1 MFYMK
6 RGSLIQIIAAV
17 AIILMA
23 TAAVSCK
30 KKTATLYPW
39 GWEAT
44 GHPTDSLMVTLQK
57 AFLGDTSLDS
67 CIMLVDRFHEY
78 ADSPDA
84 FSIEKARAIFWDA
97 RLAFAT
103 EEYEES
109 ANLFRKALAATDS
122 ARYPYDA
129 KYIHLC
135 LEPLEGRMLDGSKLD
150 WEWYLRMTDDL
161 EYSLCHGAR
170 FLGALRAQY
179 LCCFM
184 TYSGNPSRALHYA
197 LLADSLFTG
206 IGRDGDR
213 MTNRMNVASNRVL
226 TGDTV
231 GALADYEWI
240 QREIDRGVPPV
251 SPLLIPLIDYNRWQE
266 ARDTTALRRLKQ
278 RTRNN
283 PVLSGYNAIAAA
295 YLAEIEIMQGR
306 TDSLVMRLRDMVS
319 GLDMT
324 DDLTQK
330 AFVAKMLA
338 QTCEALG
345 EHGKATQYF
354 NLYTDIAEENVRLLS
369 SDRYIVA
376 ETERMISGMERE
388 GEIERMNAKMR
399 LWGFIAGFAVIGAL
413 LGLGVYRWIKRLYKE
428 NYYGRKELE
437 KSKRSELSMSLSVQ
451 EKEHLVEEL
460 RKKIN
465 MLVDDEVIDGAAAR
479 EIRSSIRSEQAAS
492 KADEEFGRIFAAISP
507 DFRRRLRERYPRIGR
522 NTLRMAE
529 YIAIGMDNRHIARV
543 MNIRPESVK
552 QNRWRLRQ
560 ALGLDTDDNLD
571 KVLSDML

>member
-1 MFYMK
+1 MK
-6 RGSLIQIIAAV
+6 RHSLIRIIAAV
-17 AIILMA
+17 VIIIMA

-44 GHPTDSLMVTLQK
+44 GRPADSLMITLQK

-67 CIMLVDRFHEY
+67 CIMLVNQFHAY
-78 ADSPDA
+78 ADSPGA
-84 FSIEKARAIFWDA
+84 PAIEKARAIFWDA

-103 EEYEES
+103 EEYEKS

-135 LEPLEGRMLDGSKLD
+135 LEPLEGQILDGGKLD
-150 WEWYLRMTDDL
+150 WNWYLRMTDDL
-161 EYSLCHGAR
+161 EYSLSHDAR

-197 LLADSLFTG
+197 MLADSLFTG

-266 ARDTTALRRLKQ
+266 ARDTMALRRLKQ

-283 PVLSGYNAIAAA
+283 PALSGYNAIAAA
-295 YLAEIEIMQGR
+295 YLAEIEIKQGQA
-306 TDSLVMRLRDMVS
+306 DSLELRLGDMES
-319 GLDMT
+319 GIGMT
-324 DDLTQK
+324 DDLPQK

-338 QTCEALG
+338 RTYETLG
-345 EHGKATQYF
+345 DLRKARQYF
-354 NLYTDIAEENVRLLS
+354 NMYTDVAEENVRLLS
-369 SDRYIVA
+369 SDRYSVA
-376 ETERMISGMERE
+376 ETERIISGIERQ
-388 GEIERMNAKMR
+388 GAVERMNAKMR
-399 LWGFIAGFAVIGAL
+399 LWGLIAGFAVIGTL
-413 LGLGVYRWIKRLYKE
+413 LGWGIYRWIKRLYRE

-437 KSKRSELSMSLSVQ
+437 RSKRSELSMSLSVQ
-451 EKEHLVEEL
+451 EKEHIVEQL

-465 MLVDDEVIDGAAAR
+465 MLVDEEVIDGAAAR
-479 EIRSSIRSEQAAS
+479 EIKSSIRSEKAAS
-492 KADEEFGRIFAAISP
+492 KADEEFGRIFTAISP

-522 NTLRMAE
+522 NALRMAE